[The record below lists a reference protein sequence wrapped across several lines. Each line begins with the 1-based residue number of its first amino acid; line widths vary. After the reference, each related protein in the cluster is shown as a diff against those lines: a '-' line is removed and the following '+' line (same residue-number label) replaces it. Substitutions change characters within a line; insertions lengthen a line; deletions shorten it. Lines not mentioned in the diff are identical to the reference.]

1 MTLAQTMAHT
11 TTKMTMAEKELSK
24 RLQEHAR
31 VMKDARE
38 VLGVL
43 NSDFLADR
51 RKLAQRTATI
61 REEIQRGREII
72 KISTQGIYKCDCAS
86 CRR

>member
-1 MTLAQTMAHT
+1 
-11 TTKMTMAEKELSK
+11 MTMAEKEFSK
-24 RLQEHAR
+24 RLQEQAE
-31 VMKDARE
+31 VTKDVRE

-51 RKLAQRTATI
+51 RKLEQKAATI
-61 REEIQRGREII
+61 REKIQKGRDII